1 MAAIEAMDAEIGRL
15 LASIPQPV
23 RDNTLVMVVSEQGNS
38 FPFAKWTCYGHGLQS
53 VMVVRWPGK
62 VKPGS
67 QTDAMV
73 EYVDVVPTFVEAAG
87 GQPAKA
93 LEGRSLAD
101 EEKMEFL
108 ETQLKEAK
116 YISEDADSKYDEV
129 GARAASLQIAPLFFV
144 RPPKI

>member
-1 MAAIEAMDAEIGRL
+1 M
-15 LASIPQPV
+15 
-23 RDNTLVMVVSEQGNS
+23 
-38 FPFAKWTCYGHGLQS
+38 
-53 VMVVRWPGK
+53 
-62 VKPGS
+62 
-67 QTDAMV
+67 
-73 EYVDVVPTFVEAAG
+73 
-87 GQPAKA
+87 
-93 LEGRSLAD
+93 AD

>member
-1 MAAIEAMDAEIGRL
+1 MPWGGCAKRTLCVASRSVGR
-15 LASIPQPV
+15 Q
-23 RDNTLVMVVSEQGNS
+23 R
-38 FPFAKWTCYGHGLQS
+38 
-53 VMVVRWPGK
+53 
-62 VKPGS
+62 
-67 QTDAMV
+67 
-73 EYVDVVPTFVEAAG
+73 
-87 GQPAKA
+87 KA